1 MTPSS
6 TAPLQR
12 AQKRKRSGIS
22 LVEVSVSTVIV
33 GLIIVGAMRCLASA
47 TQSAES
53 TVDHSAAILLAEDL
67 MEEILQQDYSE
78 PTEVYAFGRELTE
91 PADSRTLWDDV
102 DDYDGWTSNPP
113 LDEFDQPVA
122 ESEWT
127 RSVTVQHVLEADL
140 NAVQSDASDTG
151 VKRVTVQVHQ
161 DGKLMAELV
170 GIQTKGWISSIPDY
184 SQASTTGR
192 LPPVNLPPVAH
203 IDATPVSGTGSI
215 TVSLD
220 ATASSDPE
228 DDPLE
233 YTWSIEGES
242 FSGAQISRTL
252 ENATDQTISVAV
264 TLTVQDLHG
273 ATDQASVTITIHPNR

>member
-1 MTPSS
+1 MTPTSP
-6 TAPLQR
+6 TPPHR
-12 AQKRKRSGIS
+12 GTNKTRSGIS
-22 LVEVSVSTVIV
+22 LVEVTVSTVIV

-53 TVDHSAAILLAEDL
+53 TVDHSVAILLAEDL

-113 LDEFDQPVA
+113 VDESGQPVA

-127 RSVTVQHVLEADL
+127 RSVTVQHVSAADL
-140 NAVQSDASDTG
+140 NSVQSDASDTG
-151 VKRVTVQVHQ
+151 VKRITVQIHQ

-170 GIQTKGWISSIPDY
+170 GIQTKGWISSIPDF
-184 SQASTTGR
+184 SQASTTGQ
-192 LPPVNLPPVAH
+192 LPPVNLPPAAH
-203 IDATPVSGTGSI
+203 IEATPVTGTGSV

-233 YTWSIEGES
+233 YTWSVNDES
-242 FSGAQISRTL
+242 FSGAQINRTF
-252 ENATDQTISVAV
+252 ENATDQTINVAV
-264 TLTVQDLHG
+264 RLTVQDLHG
-273 ATDQASVTITIHPNR
+273 ATDQAGVTITIHPNR